1 MKLFWK
7 IIGWIIAIAILV
19 ALFITGAIVI
29 AAIIFGVGLGFALM
43 GGVEDGLTQATK
55 PNDYNRYW

>member
-7 IIGWIIAIAILV
+7 IIGWILAIAILI

-29 AAIIFGVGLGFALM
+29 AAVICGVCLGCALM
-43 GGVEDGLTQATK
+43 SGAEDGLTQATK
-55 PNDYNRYW
+55 PHDYTRYW